1 MALGIVKIYLGS
13 PFSANR
19 RCSRSVG
26 SWSVCRGQLS
36 WTLRNRGGGGYSV
49 LFNYQSFLSNL
60 FSLAPS
66 PLLFFSISCGQ
77 NRLLDVNFIE
87 LRNFII
93 YYHLNTRIK
102 ILPLA
107 TSQTAHL
114 CHQFNHVSTAN
125 FNAMF

>member
-19 RCSRSVG
+19 HCSRSVG
-26 SWSVCRGQLS
+26 SWSVCCGQLS
-36 WTLRNRGGGGYSV
+36 WTLRNRGGGCSV
-49 LFNYQSFLSNL
+49 LFNHQSLLSNL

-66 PLLFFSISCGQ
+66 PLLFFSISCGR
-77 NRLLDVNFIE
+77 NRLLEVNFIE
-87 LRNFII
+87 LHNFII

-125 FNAMF
+125 SNAMF